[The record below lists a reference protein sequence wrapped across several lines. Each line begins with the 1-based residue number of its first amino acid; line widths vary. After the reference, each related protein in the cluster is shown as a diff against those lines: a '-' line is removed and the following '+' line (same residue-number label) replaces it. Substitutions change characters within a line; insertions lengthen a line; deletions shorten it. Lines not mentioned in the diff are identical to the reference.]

1 MRTRFIRFLMA
12 VMVIGLFW
20 GGSALL
26 PGVSFTSTAYAQA
39 PAAPAAGDAPA
50 AEGWDKNKKPETFW
64 DYWRQGGSTMWPLLA
79 TAVWAT
85 AVLVE
90 LLLKLR
96 ISVMC
101 PAGIIQQLYQTLL
114 VKDYQKAWKIG
125 MENPNVAT
133 RILCAALEKL
143 PQGREAF
150 DTVAVETA
158 ANESNVFRNKNAYIN
173 LNSTIAPLLGLFGT
187 ISGMVGAFNSMAFSG
202 AVGDPTKLAGDI
214 GEALI
219 TTYAGLVVA
228 IPGLCAYY
236 LLGNRIKTTMEYVQS
251 RLSVLI
257 DEIDFENIPADL
269 VIVTKE
275 ARLASLGGVTGSAAG
290 APTKTATS
298 ATKAATSATKS
309 KPPATLAPAKAEV
322 AACPNCSK
330 EVTVGTAKCP
340 QCGAELDWE

>member
-1 MRTRFIRFLMA
+1 MRTHFLRLLMA

-20 GGSALL
+20 EGSALL
-26 PGVSFTSTAYAQA
+26 PGLSFTSTAYAQA
-39 PAAPAAGDAPA
+39 PAPATGDVPA
-50 AEGWDKNKKPETFW
+50 TGGWDKNKKPESLW
-64 DYWRQGGSTMWPLLA
+64 DYWRVGGITMYFLLA
-79 TAVWAT
+79 TAAWAT

-96 ISVMC
+96 ISVVS
-101 PAGIIQQLYQTLL
+101 PTGIIQQLYQTLS

-150 DTVAVETA
+150 DNAALESA
-158 ANESNVFRNKNAYIN
+158 ANEGNVFRNKNAYIN
-173 LNSTIAPLLGLFGT
+173 LNATIAPLLGLFGT
-187 ISGMVGAFNSMAFSG
+187 IAGMVDAFNSMAYSG

-214 GEALI
+214 GKALI
-219 TTYAGLVVA
+219 TTYTGLIIA
-228 IPGLCAYY
+228 IPSLCAYY
-236 LLGNRIKTTMEYVQS
+236 LLGNRIKKVMEYMQS
-251 RLSVLI
+251 RLGVLF
-257 DEIDFENIPADL
+257 DEIDFDNIPADL
-269 VIVTKE
+269 VITTKE
-275 ARLASLGGVTGSAAG
+275 ARLAFLGGVAGPAAG
-290 APTKTATS
+290 APAKTST
-298 ATKAATSATKS
+298 AAKI
-309 KPPATLAPAKAEV
+309 KPPATAGMAPAKAEV